1 MLTVVVVAEPNP
13 EKEGIGNDESGEKAF
28 YEENIVMKRFGS
40 VKRDKNSDTFVAS
53 LLAGVVPN
61 PENAPNLEGPEV
73 SFLMLGDE
81 GFKAVTELEGG
92 RFGRPLI
99 FRVAS
104 DSASAF

>member
-28 YEENIVMKRFGS
+28 
-40 VKRDKNSDTFVAS
+40 FVAS

-61 PENAPNLEGPEV
+61 PENAPNLDGPEV